1 MDCIALASITHTHH
15 SSLTT
20 HPYCQSGSSGC
31 FRSHNGR
38 RLWTVG
44 ITAKLYS
51 GGGDVVDH
59 SSVHASHGST
69 PAGRPWRSDHSALY
83 TKMAKLG
90 TWMMAPSVVSWFNNA
105 QPRSAS

>member
-44 ITAKLYS
+44 ITSKLYV
-51 GGGDVVDH
+51 GGGDGVDH
-59 SSVHASHGST
+59 SSVQAFQGSS
-69 PAGRPWRSDHSALY
+69 PAGWPYRSEANRLY
-83 TKMAKLG
+83 RNTTKLAD
-90 TWMMAPSVVSWFNNA
+90 WMTAPTVVN
-105 QPRSAS
+105 